1 MTVYRTGSSGDQV
14 KKIQK
19 ALGINADGVY
29 GQQTSDAVR
38 AYQKA
43 NNLQVDG
50 EVGDETWGS
59 LFPAQQT
66 QQTTQQSTQN
76 TVPQYNAPAP
86 TNRQDYAYDPNTNEA
101 YLNALKALEQA
112 NKNAPTYG
120 ASYDQQLE
128 ELYDK
133 IVNREDFSY
142 DLNADALYEQY
153 QQKFTA
159 LGDQAMQDTMGQA
172 AALTGGYGSSYAQNA
187 GQQAYNQY
195 LTQLNDIV
203 PDLYTQA
210 YGRYQ
215 DEGQA
220 LLNQYGMLGD
230 RAQDEYGKHMD
241 AYNQWLTQL
250 QMSREDVDTAYDRGY
265 TDFINAQQMAYQQD
279 QANRAYAQWQ
289 QEMAA
294 QQQRWEQEMAYQR
307 ERDAI
312 ADSQWAQELAYRR
325 EQDEQEYLRQVAEAQ
340 KAVGMVS
347 SEARNTQSDNVIVSG
362 AMAGLAGPA
371 IAAGRNNQT
380 SASYTQAELNAAA
393 QKGATYPEI
402 LAALEEMGITID
414 SKVRSDARKAMMT
427 ARGG

>member
-29 GQQTSDAVR
+29 GQQTRDAVM

-86 TNRQDYAYDPNTNEA
+86 TSRQDYAYDPNTNEA

-172 AALTGGYGSSYAQNA
+172 AALTGGYASSYAQNA

-230 RAQDEYGKHMD
+230 MADDEYGKYMD
-241 AYNQWLTQL
+241 AYNQWLAQL

-312 ADSQWAQELAYRR
+312 ADSQWAQELA
-325 EQDEQEYLRQVAEAQ
+325 
-340 KAVGMVS
+340 
-347 SEARNTQSDNVIVSG
+347 ARNTNSGGAYVDDTTPAGTDVSAYDPNDLYYFGNNIYSKSQGQLVGFVNENAASLASITDVRADLKDLKSGGSSRQEMRNVIMQSG
-362 AMAGLAGPA
+362 LTETEKTKL
-371 IAAGRNNQT
+371 IKEFCQ
-380 SASYTQAELNAAA
+380 
-393 QKGATYPEI
+393 
-402 LAALEEMGITID
+402 
-414 SKVRSDARKAMMT
+414 
-427 ARGG
+427 

>member
-19 ALGINADGVY
+19 AFGINADGVY
-29 GQQTSDAVR
+29 GQQTRDAVM

-86 TNRQDYAYDPNTNEA
+86 TSRQDYAYDPNTNEA

-172 AALTGGYGSSYAQNA
+172 AALTGGYASSYAQNA

-230 RAQDEYGKHMD
+230 MADDEYGKYMD
-241 AYNQWLTQL
+241 AYNQWLAQL

-279 QANRAYAQWQ
+279 QANIAYAQWQ

-312 ADSQWAQELAYRR
+312 ADSQWAQELA
-325 EQDEQEYLRQVAEAQ
+325 
-340 KAVGMVS
+340 
-347 SEARNTQSDNVIVSG
+347 ARNTNSGGAYVDDTTPAGTDVSAYDPNDLYYFGNNIYSKSQGQLVGFVNENAASLASITDVRADLKDLKSGGSSRQEMRNVIMQSG
-362 AMAGLAGPA
+362 LTETEKTKL
-371 IAAGRNNQT
+371 IKEFCQ
-380 SASYTQAELNAAA
+380 
-393 QKGATYPEI
+393 
-402 LAALEEMGITID
+402 
-414 SKVRSDARKAMMT
+414 
-427 ARGG
+427 

>member
-14 KKIQK
+14 KKIQQ
-19 ALGINADGVY
+19 ALGIKDDGVY
-29 GQQTSDAVR
+29 GQQTRDAVM

-59 LFPAQQT
+59 LFPT
-66 QQTTQQSTQN
+66 KTTQQSTQN

-86 TNRQDYAYDPNTNEA
+86 TSRQDYAYDPNTNEA

-172 AALTGGYGSSYAQNA
+172 AALTGGYASSYAQNA

-230 RAQDEYGKHMD
+230 RAQDEYRKYMD

-307 ERDAI
+307 ERDRVAN
-312 ADSQWAQELAYRR
+312 SQWAQELAARYKDDGKTPADDNALVTDLSGYDPNDLYVVGNNIYSKSHPEYGVIGFVNENSANLASISSVRADLKELKSDGSSR
-325 EQDEQEYLRQVAEAQ
+325 NELRMVIEQSGLTTAE
-340 KAVGMVS
+340 KTKLMK
-347 SEARNTQSDNVIVSG
+347 EF
-362 AMAGLAGPA
+362 L
-371 IAAGRNNQT
+371 
-380 SASYTQAELNAAA
+380 
-393 QKGATYPEI
+393 K
-402 LAALEEMGITID
+402 
-414 SKVRSDARKAMMT
+414 
-427 ARGG
+427 

>member
-1 MTVYRTGSSGDQV
+1 MAIYRVGSPKSDEV
-14 KKIQK
+14 KQIQQK
-19 ALGINADGVY
+19 LGITADGVY
-29 GQQTSDAVR
+29 GQQTKDAVT

-50 EVGDETWGS
+50 VVGDETWNS
-59 LFPAQQT
+59 LFGTNTVTQT
-66 QQTTQQSTQN
+66 PQTTQN
-76 TVPQYNAPAP
+76 TVTQYTAPQITPA
-86 TNRQDYAYDPNTNEA
+86 NRQDYAYDPNTNEA

-120 ASYDQQLE
+120 ASYDQQLQ

-133 IVNREDFSY
+133 IVNREDFTY

-172 AALTGGYGSSYAQNA
+172 AALTGGYASSYAQNA

-203 PDLYTQA
+203 PDLYNQA

-215 DEGQA
+215 DEGQD

-230 RAQDEYGKHMD
+230 MADDEYAKYMD
-241 AYNQWLTQL
+241 AYNQWLAQL
-250 QMSREDVDTAYDRGY
+250 QMSREDVDTAYNRGY
-265 TDFINAQQMAYQQD
+265 TDFVNSQQMAYQQD
-279 QANRAYAQWQ
+279 QANIAYAQWQ

-307 ERDAI
+307 ERDAV
-312 ADSQWAQELAYRR
+312 ADSQWAQELAAKKTSPGGDGDTGGGTSEYSWAVKEAKRNGGNTEEGQLR
-325 EQDEQEYLRQVAEAQ
+325 YLEQMQ
-340 KAVGMVS
+340 KRGQITEKELIKFAKELVGS
-347 SEARNTQSDNVIVSG
+347 
-362 AMAGLAGPA
+362 
-371 IAAGRNNQT
+371 
-380 SASYTQAELNAAA
+380 
-393 QKGATYPEI
+393 
-402 LAALEEMGITID
+402 
-414 SKVRSDARKAMMT
+414 
-427 ARGG
+427 

>member
-1 MTVYRTGSSGDQV
+1 MTVYRIGSSGDQV
-14 KKIQK
+14 KKIQQ

-29 GQQTSDAVR
+29 GQQTRDAVR

-59 LFPAQQT
+59 LFPTQTT
-66 QQTTQQSTQN
+66 QQTTQSTQY
-76 TVPQYNAPAP
+76 TPSYTAPQITP
-86 TNRQDYAYDPNTNEA
+86 TNPKDYAYDPNTNEA

-133 IVNREDFSY
+133 IVNREDFTY

-172 AALTGGYGSSYAQNA
+172 AALTGGYASSYAQNA

-195 LTQLNDIV
+195 LAQLNDIV
-203 PDLYTQA
+203 PDLYNQA

-230 RAQDEYGKHMD
+230 MADDEYGKYMD
-241 AYNQWLTQL
+241 AYNQWLAQL
-250 QMSREDVDTAYDRGY
+250 QMSREDVDTAYNRGY
-265 TDFINAQQMAYQQD
+265 TDFVNSQQMAYQQD

-312 ADSQWAQELAYRR
+312 ADSQWAQELA
-325 EQDEQEYLRQVAEAQ
+325 
-340 KAVGMVS
+340 
-347 SEARNTQSDNVIVSG
+347 ARNTNSG
-362 AMAGLAGPA
+362 GDEVEDDTRETQ
-371 IAAGRNNQT
+371 IA
-380 SASYTQAELNAAA
+380 E
-393 QKGATYPEI
+393 
-402 LAALEEMGITID
+402 AALGYYNENPDIFLD
-414 SKVRSDARKAMMT
+414 SRTLDMWLYDNGYQGADSQLFKAYLKEFGMKSSG
-427 ARGG
+427 RR

>member
-1 MTVYRTGSSGDQV
+1 MTVYRMGSSGDQV
-14 KKIQK
+14 KKIQQ
-19 ALGINADGVY
+19 ALGINDDGVY
-29 GQQTSDAVR
+29 GQQTRDAVK

-59 LFPAQQT
+59 LFGTNTVTQAPQT
-66 QQTTQQSTQN
+66 TQN
-76 TVPQYNAPAP
+76 TVTQYTAPQITPA
-86 TNRQDYAYDPNTNEA
+86 NRQDYSYDPNTNEA

-120 ASYDQQLE
+120 ASYDQQLQ

-133 IVNREDFSY
+133 IVNREDFAY

-172 AALTGGYGSSYAQNA
+172 AALTGGYASSYAQNA

-203 PDLYTQA
+203 PDLYNQA

-215 DEGQA
+215 DEGQD

-230 RAQDEYGKHMD
+230 MADDEYAKYMD
-241 AYNQWLTQL
+241 AYNQWLAQL
-250 QMSREDVDTAYDRGY
+250 QMSREDVDTAYNRGY
-265 TDFINAQQMAYQQD
+265 TDFVNSQQMAYQQD
-279 QANRAYAQWQ
+279 QANIAYAQWQ

-294 QQQRWEQEMAYQR
+294 QQQRWEQELAYQR
-307 ERDAI
+307 DRDAV
-312 ADSQWAQELAYRR
+312 ADSQWAQELAYKR
-325 EQDEQEYLRQVAEAQ
+325 EQDAKADLEAYMENASITNRHGDSWVAIDGHGRFSYQELERLVDSGQVVETYNMANNTMTYTW
-340 KAVGMVS
+340 KN
-347 SEARNTQSDNVIVSG
+347 RNS
-362 AMAGLAGPA
+362 
-371 IAAGRNNQT
+371 R
-380 SASYTQAELNAAA
+380 
-393 QKGATYPEI
+393 
-402 LAALEEMGITID
+402 
-414 SKVRSDARKAMMT
+414 
-427 ARGG
+427 

>member
-29 GQQTSDAVR
+29 GQQTRDAVM

-86 TNRQDYAYDPNTNEA
+86 TSRQDYAYDPNTNEA

-133 IVNREDFSY
+133 IVNREDFTY

-203 PDLYTQA
+203 PDLYNQA

-215 DEGQA
+215 DEGQD

-230 RAQDEYGKHMD
+230 RAEDEYGKYMD
-241 AYNQWLTQL
+241 AYNQWLAQL

-307 ERDAI
+307 ERDRV
-312 ADSQWAQELAYRR
+312 ADSQWAQELA
-325 EQDEQEYLRQVAEAQ
+325 
-340 KAVGMVS
+340 
-347 SEARNTQSDNVIVSG
+347 ARNRDSGGAYVDDTTPAGTDVSAYDPNDLVYMGNNIYSKSHPEYGVIGFVNENSANLASISSVRADLKELKSDGSSRNELRMVIEQS
-362 AMAGLAGPA
+362 GL
-371 IAAGRNNQT
+371 T
-380 SASYTQAELNAAA
+380 TAEKTKLM
-393 QKGATYPEI
+393 KEF
-402 LAALEEMGITID
+402 L
-414 SKVRSDARKAMMT
+414 K
-427 ARGG
+427 

>member
-29 GQQTSDAVR
+29 GQQTRDAVM

-86 TNRQDYAYDPNTNEA
+86 TSRQDYAYDPNTNEA

-172 AALTGGYGSSYAQNA
+172 AALTGGYASSYAQNA

-230 RAQDEYGKHMD
+230 MADDEYGKYMD
-241 AYNQWLTQL
+241 AYNQWLAQL

-279 QANRAYAQWQ
+279 QANIAYAQWQ

-312 ADSQWAQELAYRR
+312 ADSQWAQELAVRNKKDDTVVGVEPAGTDLSAYDPNDLYYFGNNIYSKSQGQLVGFVNENAASLASITDVRADLKDLKSGGSSR
-325 EQDEQEYLRQVAEAQ
+325 QEMR
-340 KAVGMVS
+340 
-347 SEARNTQSDNVIVSG
+347 NVIMQSG
-362 AMAGLAGPA
+362 LTETEKTKL
-371 IAAGRNNQT
+371 IKEFCQ
-380 SASYTQAELNAAA
+380 
-393 QKGATYPEI
+393 
-402 LAALEEMGITID
+402 
-414 SKVRSDARKAMMT
+414 
-427 ARGG
+427 

>member
-1 MTVYRTGSSGDQV
+1 MTVYRIGSSGDHV

-29 GQQTSDAVR
+29 GQQTRDAVM

-59 LFPAQQT
+59 LFPTQT
-66 QQTTQQSTQN
+66 KQQSTQPTQS

-172 AALTGGYGSSYAQNA
+172 AALTGGYASSYAQNA

-220 LLNQYGMLGD
+220 LLNQYGMLSD
-230 RAQDEYGKHMD
+230 RAQDDYGKYMD

-312 ADSQWAQELAYRR
+312 ADSQWAQELA
-325 EQDEQEYLRQVAEAQ
+325 
-340 KAVGMVS
+340 
-347 SEARNTQSDNVIVSG
+347 ARNTNSGGAYVDETIPAGTDVSAYDPNDLVYMGNNIYSKSHPEYGVIGFVNENSANLASISSVRADLKELKSDGSSRNELRMVIEQS
-362 AMAGLAGPA
+362 GL
-371 IAAGRNNQT
+371 T
-380 SASYTQAELNAAA
+380 TAEKTKLM
-393 QKGATYPEI
+393 KEF
-402 LAALEEMGITID
+402 L
-414 SKVRSDARKAMMT
+414 K
-427 ARGG
+427 

>member
-29 GQQTSDAVR
+29 GQQTRDAVM

-86 TNRQDYAYDPNTNEA
+86 TSRQDYAYDPNTNEA

-172 AALTGGYGSSYAQNA
+172 AALTGGYASSYAQNA

-230 RAQDEYGKHMD
+230 MADDEYGKYMD
-241 AYNQWLTQL
+241 AYNQWLAQL

-312 ADSQWAQELAYRR
+312 ADSQWAQELAVRNKKDDTVVGVEPAGTDLSAYDPNDLYYFGNNIYSKSQGQLVGFVNENAASLASITDVRADLKDLKSGGSSR
-325 EQDEQEYLRQVAEAQ
+325 QEMR
-340 KAVGMVS
+340 
-347 SEARNTQSDNVIVSG
+347 NVIMQSG
-362 AMAGLAGPA
+362 LTETEKTKL
-371 IAAGRNNQT
+371 IKEFCQ
-380 SASYTQAELNAAA
+380 
-393 QKGATYPEI
+393 
-402 LAALEEMGITID
+402 
-414 SKVRSDARKAMMT
+414 
-427 ARGG
+427 

>member
-1 MTVYRTGSSGDQV
+1 MAIYRVGSPKSDEV
-14 KKIQK
+14 KQIQQK
-19 ALGINADGVY
+19 LGITADGVY
-29 GQQTSDAVR
+29 GQQTKDAVT

-50 EVGDETWGS
+50 VVGDETWNS
-59 LFPAQQT
+59 LFGTNTVTQT
-66 QQTTQQSTQN
+66 PQTTQN
-76 TVPQYNAPAP
+76 TVTQYTAPQITPA
-86 TNRQDYAYDPNTNEA
+86 NRQDYAYDPNTNEA

-120 ASYDQQLE
+120 ASYDQQLQ

-133 IVNREDFSY
+133 IVNREDFAY

-172 AALTGGYGSSYAQNA
+172 AALTGGYASSYAQNA

-203 PDLYTQA
+203 PDLYNQA

-215 DEGQA
+215 DEGQD

-230 RAQDEYGKHMD
+230 MADDEYGKYMD
-241 AYNQWLTQL
+241 AYNQWLAQI
-250 QMSREDVDTAYDRGY
+250 QMSRDDVDTAYNRGY
-265 TDFINAQQMAYQQD
+265 TDFVNSQQMAYQQD
-279 QANRAYAQWQ
+279 QANIAYAQWQ

-307 ERDAI
+307 ERDRVS
-312 ADSQWAQELAYRR
+312 DSQWERELAARYK
-325 EQDEQEYLRQVAEAQ
+325 DDGKTPADDNALVTDLSGYDPNDLYYMGNNIYS
-340 KAVGMVS
+340 KSKGTLVGFVNDTVGNN
-347 SEARNTQSDNVIVSG
+347 A
-362 AMAGLAGPA
+362 LANRGYSYGELQTLA
-371 IAAGRNNQT
+371 AAGYSKKEIEGVLADEGVNINDP
-380 SASYTQAELNAAA
+380 AVQAEI
-393 QKGATYPEI
+393 KW
-402 LAALEEMGITID
+402 ALG
-414 SKVRSDARKAMMT
+414 K
-427 ARGG
+427 

>member
-19 ALGINADGVY
+19 ALGIKDDGVY
-29 GQQTSDAVR
+29 GQQTRDAVM

-59 LFPAQQT
+59 LFPTQT

-133 IVNREDFSY
+133 IVNREDFTY

-230 RAQDEYGKHMD
+230 MADDEYGKYMD
-241 AYNQWLTQL
+241 AHNQWLTQL

-312 ADSQWAQELAYRR
+312 ADSQWAQELA
-325 EQDEQEYLRQVAEAQ
+325 
-340 KAVGMVS
+340 
-347 SEARNTQSDNVIVSG
+347 ARNTNSGGAYVDETTPAGTDVSAYDPNDLVYMGNNIYSKSHPEYGVIGFVNENSANLASISSVRADLKELKSDGSSRNELRMVIEQS
-362 AMAGLAGPA
+362 GL
-371 IAAGRNNQT
+371 T
-380 SASYTQAELNAAA
+380 TAEKTKLM
-393 QKGATYPEI
+393 KEF
-402 LAALEEMGITID
+402 L
-414 SKVRSDARKAMMT
+414 K
-427 ARGG
+427 

>member
-1 MTVYRTGSSGDQV
+1 MTVYRMGSSGDQV
-14 KKIQK
+14 KKIQQ

-29 GQQTSDAVR
+29 GQQTRDAVK

-59 LFPAQQT
+59 LFPTKTT
-66 QQTTQQSTQN
+66 QPATQQSTQY
-76 TVPQYNAPAP
+76 TPSYTAPQITP
-86 TNRQDYAYDPNTNEA
+86 TNPKDYAYDPNTNEA

-133 IVNREDFSY
+133 IVNREDFTY

-172 AALTGGYGSSYAQNA
+172 AALTGGYASSYAQNA

-203 PDLYTQA
+203 PDIYNQA

-215 DEGQA
+215 DEGQD

-230 RAQDEYGKHMD
+230 MAEDEYGKYMD
-241 AYNQWLTQL
+241 AYNQWLAQL
-250 QMSREDVDTAYDRGY
+250 QMSREDVDTAYNRGY
-265 TDFINAQQMAYQQD
+265 TDFVNSQQMAYQQD

-294 QQQRWEQEMAYQR
+294 QQQRWAQEMAYQR

-312 ADSQWAQELAYRR
+312 ADSQWAQELAYKQSNKQK
-325 EQDEQEYLRQVAEAQ
+325 QDDETVTKLT
-340 KAVGMVS
+340 S
-347 SEARNTQSDNVIVSG
+347 S
-362 AMAGLAGPA
+362 
-371 IAAGRNNQT
+371 
-380 SASYTQAELNAAA
+380 QALNAATKA
-393 QKGATYPEI
+393 AGSSVQGQLSELQAMNERGQITDQQLKD
-402 LAALEEMGITID
+402 LASAITNL
-414 SKVRSDARKAMMT
+414 RK
-427 ARGG
+427 